1 VRRLCPA
8 CAREK
13 GVPEGCEQCARAG
26 YQGRLLL
33 AELLKLDEPLRQAIL
48 ARSDTATLEAAVSR
62 LGRQTLRQA
71 AGQAVA
77 DRLTTSFEIERVLG
91 PG

>member
-1 VRRLCPA
+1 VGCER
-8 CAREK
+8 CART
-13 GVPEGCEQCARAG
+13 G

-48 ARSDTATLEAAVSR
+48 ARSDTATLEAAASHS
-62 LGRQTLRQA
+62 GRQTLRQA
-71 AGQAVA
+71 AAQAVA
-77 DRLTTSFEIERVLG
+77 DGLTTSSEIERVLG